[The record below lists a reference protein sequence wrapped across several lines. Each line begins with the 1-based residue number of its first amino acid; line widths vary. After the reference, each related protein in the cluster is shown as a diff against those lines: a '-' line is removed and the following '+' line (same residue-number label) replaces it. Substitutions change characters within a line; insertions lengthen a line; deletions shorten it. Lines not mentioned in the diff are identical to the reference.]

1 MLEKKRADRQIES
14 CVPRD
19 SYRVLLDYLL
29 ALLRSYR
36 FRSPF
41 GGVLTETTFGLRRK
55 ALCTQGFSSQNR
67 LAGKFMTNFGENS
80 VFHT

>member
-1 MLEKKRADRQIES
+1 MFVRKKRADRQIES

-41 GGVLTETTFGLRRK
+41 GGVLTE
-55 ALCTQGFSSQNR
+55 N
-67 LAGKFMTNFGENS
+67 LACGVKLFAHKDFLLKID
-80 VFHT
+80 